1 MTDFNHKTVYQ
12 IYPKSFCDKNGDG
25 FGDIRGVIEKLD
37 YLQELGVDYLWLTP
51 FFISPQRDN
60 GYDVADYRN
69 IDPKFGTLED
79 VEELIA
85 QSAHR
90 GMGIML
96 DMVFN
101 HTSTEHEWFRKALAG
116 EKNIRITISLKKG
129 IRINFLQTGSP
140 NSAVLHGNMFRI

>member
-116 EKNIRITISLKKG
+116 EKKISGL
-129 IRINFLQTGSP
+129 LY
-140 NSAVLHGNMFRI
+140 L